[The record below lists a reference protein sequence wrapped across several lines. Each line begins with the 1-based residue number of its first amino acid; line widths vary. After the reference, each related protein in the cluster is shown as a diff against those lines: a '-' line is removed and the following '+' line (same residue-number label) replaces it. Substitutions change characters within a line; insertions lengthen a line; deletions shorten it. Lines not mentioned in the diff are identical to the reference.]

1 MLLILRCH
9 VLFMESVAACETSHV
24 IKPVYRPWRHH
35 RFKFFLWHHPAPPL
49 DLGLPTPVCYASYQS
64 LVTALLQIKCLC
76 GDFQVQETWCS
87 PLVHRFGS
95 QASCCAA
102 SSASS
107 CSLQVTVLRGTNRIL
122 FLGCR
127 LGCLLFV
134 PPPPK
139 PMLCHSL
146 LLMFCPV
153 SSWYWAFIVQS
164 LSPSTPQSQLKG
176 SLGSWCVQIYT

>member
-1 MLLILRCH
+1 MLPILRCH

-35 RFKFFLWHHPAPPL
+35 RFKFFLWHHSAPPL
-49 DLGLPTPVCYASYQS
+49 DLGLPTPVCYAFYQS

-87 PLVHRFGS
+87 PLVHQFGS

-107 CSLQVTVLRGTNRIL
+107 CSLQVTNRIL

-127 LGCLLFV
+127 PGCLLFV
-134 PPPPK
+134 PLPPK
-139 PMLCHSL
+139 PMLTASDVLSC
-146 LLMFCPV
+146 LLMILGIYRAITEPINTTI
-153 SSWYWAFIVQS
+153 SAER
-164 LSPSTPQSQLKG
+164 QLGQLVCTNLHLKQK
-176 SLGSWCVQIYT
+176 VTV